1 MGLCRV
7 QDLGPGRIRYM
18 AVTLR
23 RRFSYGALQ
32 ATFEQADARD
42 LYTGQITS
50 EAPRLI
56 GHLSWT

>member
-23 RRFSYGALQ
+23 WRFSYGALQ
-32 ATFEQADARD
+32 ATFEQEV
-42 LYTGQITS
+42 LYRFPKTQLRRWSGCVCLRTR
-50 EAPRLI
+50 A
-56 GHLSWT
+56 